1 MIKFVNEAKKREY
14 LNQINQFKEQIKKKN
29 NDIRELSPT
38 LRNKSVSNGALIDNT
53 AEIIEK
59 LKKDRDDYLESLKKF
74 KTEFRKEH
82 TLKRKDPNIILS
94 ERLEKIVKK
103 NGY

>member
-1 MIKFVNEAKKREY
+1 MRPHQQSQIWQPSWEFEMG
-14 LNQINQFKEQIKKKN
+14 NQNRKWSKQIKKKN

-74 KTEFRKEH
+74 KTEFRK
-82 TLKRKDPNIILS
+82 
-94 ERLEKIVKK
+94 
-103 NGY
+103 